1 MGADPFEL
9 VVERHHPEI
18 HRYLGRLTRRGDEA
32 DDLAQETFFRAYRA
46 WNTLPPDANVRAW
59 LFTIATNLSR
69 NHFRGTKRRTL
80 AYDAVKASAT
90 EQGGDSADGAVVFSE
105 AMTLVERVVDA
116 LPFKQRTAFVMRK
129 VHELEY
135 DAIGAAIGCSGETAR
150 AHVFQ
155 ALRKIRQTLDRHE
168 LPRTEV
174 PR

>member
-1 MGADPFEL
+1 M
-9 VVERHHPEI
+9 VVEKHHPEI
-18 HRYLGRLTRRGDEA
+18 HRYLGRLTRRTDEA
-32 DDLAQETFFRAYRA
+32 DDLAQETFFRAYRG
-46 WNTLPPDANVRAW
+46 WTTLPPDANVRAW

-69 NHFRGTKRRTL
+69 NHFRGTKRRTR
-80 AYDAVKASAT
+80 AYDTVKASAT
-90 EQGGDSADGAVVFSE
+90 ERSADSADGAVVFNE
-105 AMTLVERVVDA
+105 AMMLVEGVVDA

-155 ALRKIRQTLDRHE
+155 ALRKIRLTLDRHA

-174 PR
+174 SR